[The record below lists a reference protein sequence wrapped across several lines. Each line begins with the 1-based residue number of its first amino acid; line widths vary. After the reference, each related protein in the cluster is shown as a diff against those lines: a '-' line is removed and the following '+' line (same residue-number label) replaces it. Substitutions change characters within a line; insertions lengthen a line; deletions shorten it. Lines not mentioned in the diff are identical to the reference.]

1 MTTQRNKVHA
11 VSTLTL
17 VARQLGVDED
27 WLADV
32 AIGMEPEDGLIW
44 VHGPDDPTTT
54 TSWLSPRTASTPF
67 RSSSASTKPKETSLQ
82 CLRPK
87 PAGYERI

>member
-17 VARQLGVDED
+17 VARQLGVDQD
-27 WLADV
+27 WLAEV

-44 VHGPDDPTTT
+44 VHGPDDDSIMAFSEDGIDTIQDLIREHKAQGNIP
-54 TSWLSPRTASTPF
+54 
-67 RSSSASTKPKETSLQ
+67 
-82 CLRPK
+82 PK
-87 PAGYERI
+87 PAA

>member
-17 VARQLGVDED
+17 VARELGVDED
-27 WLADV
+27 WLADI

-44 VHGPDDPTTT
+44 VHGPDDDSIMAFSQDGIDT
-54 TSWLSPRTASTPF
+54 
-67 RSSSASTKPKETSLQ
+67 LQ
-82 CLRPK
+82 DLIREQKAQGSHPPK
-87 PAGYERI
+87 PAA